1 MLFNR
6 SGSAR
11 KGDAASGSEAADG
24 SAAVLPSGASA
35 AGSGNGLGNGSANAN
50 PNGNSGGNING
61 NGNGADVS
69 NGRDIPRRLSPQ
81 QDTVKLGIARYL
93 AWVLL
98 VLILIFS
105 VSLAIIVGNRARD
118 TLLTK
123 QRNFAGILAEH
134 LNQQIFVRF
143 SIPVVA
149 SYGRQNLNQNA
160 QYVMLDQTV
169 ASLTHGLQVHG
180 LRIFDLN
187 GEIKYSSRNRDEVG
201 FKSPLTE
208 VMVLDA
214 VKAQEPAFAVDR
226 NISLWESYLSFFRMK
241 RGAFYLRT
249 IAPMRPVYSLRVEN
263 TASYAL
269 ETAPS
274 LGVLEFTQDITND
287 MADIVRFQWSIVG
300 ITLASSLL
308 VVFLLMVFVRR
319 AEAALALRMR
329 EQQRLINELHQH
341 EKLAGM
347 GRVVAGIAHEIRNP
361 LGIIQSSAELLLS
374 RPAAKDPV
382 TGRILQAIFDEARRL
397 SQTVT
402 DFLDYARPRQPQQ
415 NRVDVIQTARNVL
428 AFLEPELA
436 SRGISVQTDFTPGKP
451 GTEGLYT
458 YGDKDLL
465 YRAMYNVLVNSMQAM
480 ERDGVITIT
489 ARPRDAGDDNGGD
502 GDRFV
507 ELCFADTGM
516 GFPLENRER
525 VLDPF
530 VTAKD
535 GGTGL
540 GLPIVN
546 NIVTSHG
553 GRLHLEDAPEGGA
566 LVRMLLPEATA

>member
-11 KGDAASGSEAADG
+11 KGDAAPGNGAANG
-24 SAAVLPSGASA
+24 SAAVSPTDASVTA
-35 AGSGNGLGNGSANAN
+35 SGNGAGNGYGGGSANGN
-50 PNGNSGGNING
+50 TNGTAGG
-61 NGNGADVS
+61 NGNGAGS
-69 NGRDIPRRLSPQ
+69 PNGQEVPRGLFPR

-201 FKSPLTE
+201 FKSPVTE
-208 VMVLDA
+208 IMVLEA
-214 VKAQEPAFAVDR
+214 VQAQEPVFVVDR
-226 NISLWESYLSFFRMK
+226 NIALWESYLSFFRMK

-308 VVFLLMVFVRR
+308 VVFLLRVFLRR
-319 AEAALALRMR
+319 AEAALASRMR

-374 RPAAKDPV
+374 RPAAADPV

-415 NRVDVIQTARNVL
+415 NRVDVIQAARDVL

-436 SRGISVQTDFTPGKP
+436 SRGITVRTDFAPGKP

-480 ERDGVITIT
+480 ESDGGITIT
-489 ARPRDAGDDNGGD
+489 ACPRSRD
-502 GDRFV
+502 GLV
-507 ELCFADTGM
+507 EICFADTGT
-516 GFPLENRER
+516 GFPAENRER
-525 VLDPF
+525 ILDPF
-530 VTAKD
+530 VTTKD
-535 GGTGL
+535 DGTGL

-553 GRLHLEDAPEGGA
+553 GRLSLEDAPEGGA
-566 LVRMLLPEATA
+566 LVRMLLPEAAAQGLPFSS